1 MGFDFKK
8 ILAVA
13 APLLTSALP
22 GPLGGIANSAIS
34 AALGLKQGATVEDI
48 SSAINNGQLTGDQMV
63 ALKEAELKFQEDM
76 KKFDLDDVEKIAALN
91 AADRDSARKRE
102 AAVKDWTPRILA
114 YIYTAGF
121 LCTLGAEIAIGVKG
135 LAIDPLVSKSIDIL
149 LGVLTGMVLGTKE
162 YYFGSSA
169 GSDKKTDLLAAQ
181 PPKE

>member
-91 AADRDSARKRE
+91 AADRASARSRE
-102 AAVKDWTPRILA
+102 IAVKDWTPRILA
-114 YIYTAGF
+114 YLVVAMTIAGEGY
-121 LCTLGAEIAIGVKG
+121 LLVHGVP
-135 LAIDPLVSKSIDIL
+135 ATVDPVIVGRI
-149 LGVLTGMVLGTKE
+149 LGTLDSAVMLILS
-162 YYFGSSA
+162 YYFGSSIS
-169 GSDKKTDLLAAQ
+169 SDKKTDLLAAQ